1 MNNNQGTSQQG
12 SGSVLQQEA
21 NAVPM
26 LVELLE
32 TGMTLVSLVRAK
44 VLPRDYASFRSKVA
58 EFLARFERQASYF
71 GKPPEA
77 VAEAKYAFCALF
89 DETVLSMGGDDLA
102 ESWSGAPLQLQY
114 FGEHL
119 AGEGFFQHLDRLRT
133 DPQQNVEILDVY
145 YSCLLLGFKGRYLIE
160 GTELLDLLATRL
172 RQEIL
177 LVKGGEAPFAPHA
190 RPPKRTTEF
199 IQKSMPLWVYFSAFA
214 AAAALLW
221 VTQKIWLIHHVDQA
235 RKIIG

>member
-1 MNNNQGTSQQG
+1 MDNLQGTSHQDTG
-12 SGSVLQQEA
+12 TVLQQEG

-26 LVELLE
+26 LLELLE
-32 TGMTLVSLVRAK
+32 PGMTLASLVRAR
-44 VLPRDYASFRSKVA
+44 VLPKDFANFRGKVA
-58 EFLARFERQASYF
+58 EFLAHFERQASYF
-71 GKPPEA
+71 GKPPGA

-89 DETVLSMGGDDLA
+89 DETVLSMGGDELA
-102 ESWSGAPLQLQY
+102 EPWSGAPLQLQY

-133 DPQQNVEILDVY
+133 DPQQNLEILDVY

-160 GTELLDLLATRL
+160 GTELLDLLTNRL

-190 RPPKRTTEF
+190 RPSKRTTEF
-199 IQKSMPLWVYFSAFA
+199 IEKSLPLWAYFGAFA
-214 AAAALLW
+214 LLAVLLW
-221 VTQKIWLIHHVDQA
+221 VTEKVWLIRHVGQA
-235 RKIIG
+235 SKIIG

>member
-1 MNNNQGTSQQG
+1 MDNHQGTSPQG
-12 SGSVLQQEA
+12 AGTGLQQES

-26 LVELLE
+26 LLELLDP
-32 TGMTLVSLVRAK
+32 GMTLVSLVRAK
-44 VLPRDYASFRSKVA
+44 LLPRDYATFRSKVA
-58 EFLARFERQASYF
+58 EFLAQFERQASYF
-71 GKPPEA
+71 GKPPGA

-102 ESWSGAPLQLQY
+102 ERWSGAPLQLQY

-133 DPQQNVEILDVY
+133 DPQQNLEILDVY
-145 YSCLLLGFKGRYLIE
+145 YTCLLLGFKGRYLIE

-190 RPPKRTTEF
+190 KPSKRTTEF
-199 IQKSMPLWVYFSAFA
+199 IQKSLPLWVYFSAFA
-214 AAAALLW
+214 LLAALVW
-221 VTQKIWLIHHVDQA
+221 VAQKVWLVHHVGQA
-235 RKIIG
+235 RKLIG